1 MFQVPREEH
10 SEYLNNLYKGQED
23 HTIPSYGSSISSL
36 FQHIR
41 PLQQQGQNNTA
52 LYVCT
57 QNPFGSNMWLFYQRN
72 SASSL
77 FSSCP
82 GFTPLHCQPLL
93 SLLTTWGHPKEYQG
107 WKQRP
112 HNVCSSG
119 PAGLQTASAEGLSF
133 ILLIHRFIT
142 FLDHYEYSSFNKQFT
157 EKSLLLLVIW
167 IRAIYIFYISLWWQV
182 L

>member
-41 PLQQQGQNNTA
+41 LVQQQGQNNTA

-72 SASSL
+72 SASFL

-93 SLLTTWGHPKEYQG
+93 SLLTAWGHPKEYQG
-107 WKQRP
+107 WKTKATQ
-112 HNVCSSG
+112 C
-119 PAGLQTASAEGLSF
+119 LQLRTCWPPDSLSRRAELYIINTQVYYISRSLW
-133 ILLIHRFIT
+133 ILL
-142 FLDHYEYSSFNKQFT
+142 LQ
-157 EKSLLLLVIW
+157 
-167 IRAIYIFYISLWWQV
+167 
-182 L
+182 